1 MLAKLLKPTW
11 FCESIYD
18 INPDTLLSNNIKTVF
33 FDLDNTLIPYNE
45 ELPFDST
52 KKFINY
58 LKEKGLNIYVISNNH
73 LERVE
78 KFSNDLGCKFSY
90 MSYKPLKF
98 KLNKFIKKENLKKEE
113 IIIVGDQLLT
123 DIFCSKRL
131 KIRSVLVTPACSGD
145 LVQTKI
151 NRFFDNIIRRKQLK
165 KGYLINFERS
175 DYCNE

>member
-1 MLAKLLKPTW
+1 
-11 FCESIYD
+11 
-18 INPDTLLSNNIKTVF
+18 
-33 FDLDNTLIPYNE
+33 
-45 ELPFDST
+45 
-52 KKFINY
+52 
-58 LKEKGLNIYVISNNH
+58 
-73 LERVE
+73 
-78 KFSNDLGCKFSY
+78 